1 MALEYE
7 SLNAVIPCELWLSAR
22 RRLASC
28 GGRDDFSRE
37 EVEENFMRSKEADT
51 LRVFECSNEGVHST
65 NPVYHVYRS
74 RFRSSKFTEGKK
86 EDGF

>member
-7 SLNAVIPCELWLSAR
+7 SLNAVIPCELALR
-22 RRLASC
+22 LRRLASSC

-51 LRVFECSNEGVHST
+51 
-65 NPVYHVYRS
+65 
-74 RFRSSKFTEGKK
+74 
-86 EDGF
+86 